1 MAQQHGESP
10 LRPSGLTQPL
20 PLLRDR
26 HEGPVWQIAWAHPKF
41 GPILASSSYDGK
53 VFIWKDSGSAGA
65 AQQQQGG
72 YNSQPYGGSMTSSG
86 GWTKIKEHALHSA
99 SGESGNRRSLCC
111 KCCKNVH

>member
-1 MAQQHGESP
+1 METPH
-10 LRPSGLTQPL
+10 SGLTSDIISL
-20 PLLRDR
+20 CTVHR

-72 YNSQPYGGSMTSSG
+72 YNSQPYGGSLTSSG
-86 GWTKIKEHALHSA
+86 GWTKIKEHAMHSA
-99 SGESGNRRSLCC
+99 SGESSKRSGMPA
-111 KCCKNVH
+111 KYAH